1 MAKIIVDPAKL
12 DAAAAS
18 IEQQAADYQK
28 VYQQLFTEVEG
39 MAKAWQGADNL
50 AYTTQINGFKDDLNQ
65 MKKLM
70 DDYAAFLKQSA
81 TAYKN
86 TQDQIV
92 NQAKT
97 LTN

>member
-1 MAKIIVDPAKL
+1 MAKIMVDPAKL
-12 DAAAAS
+12 NSAAGKM
-18 IEQQAADYQK
+18 EQQAADYAK
-28 VYQQLFTEVEG
+28 IYGQLFTEVEG

-81 TAYKN
+81 TAYKI